1 MAGFWWEEITLRM
14 YGIMIL
20 EGVHR
25 LRVGD
30 GDVLG
35 PAGVMEHGVLRPD
48 AGVVQAGGDGVDR
61 GDLPVRVLTEVGL
74 HAVEDAQLSGG
85 DGGGGVR
92 RVRPAPRRLTAD
104 EADGGIRD
112 EVVEGADG
120 VGAAAH
126 TGQHRVGELPLLLQ
140 QLRPDLPGDD
150 RLEVPH
156 HGGEGVGPHD
166 GAQTVVGVVDPPG
179 PLSEGGGAGVLQG
192 AGPLGDRDHLRPQK
206 AHPVDVEGLTDGI
219 LLPHKDHAL
228 HAEQGGG
235 GGGGH
240 PVLPGPGF
248 SNETALT
255 IFLASK
261 AWPSTLL
268 ILWAPVWFRSSRLR

>member
-1 MAGFWWEEITLRM
+1 MAAQSLSPRPERGNDQDLILSHPGGQLPGIGHGVGRLDGRDDALRA
-14 YGIMIL
+14 GEVL

-120 VGAAAH
+120 VGAAPTQVSTASGGFPSFSSSCARISREM
-126 TGQHRVGELPLLLQ
+126 TAWKS
-140 QLRPDLPGDD
+140 
-150 RLEVPH
+150 PH
-156 HGGEGVGPHD
+156 YGGR
-166 GAQTVVGVVDPPG
+166 
-179 PLSEGGGAGVLQG
+179 GGA
-192 AGPLGDRDHLRPQK
+192 P
-206 AHPVDVEGLTDGI
+206 
-219 LLPHKDHAL
+219 
-228 HAEQGGG
+228 
-235 GGGGH
+235 
-240 PVLPGPGF
+240 
-248 SNETALT
+248 
-255 IFLASK
+255 
-261 AWPSTLL
+261 
-268 ILWAPVWFRSSRLR
+268 